1 MEEKVR
7 ERKTVWKRE
16 LHLIDGWI
24 ALQFI
29 VSHCLSITDITTGT
43 CVIEQKQKNASLLEA
58 TNLANQQL
66 TVIC

>member
-7 ERKTVWKRE
+7 ERKSGKE
-16 LHLIDGWI
+16 SSILLMAWI

-29 VSHCLSITDITTGT
+29 VSHCLAITDITTGS